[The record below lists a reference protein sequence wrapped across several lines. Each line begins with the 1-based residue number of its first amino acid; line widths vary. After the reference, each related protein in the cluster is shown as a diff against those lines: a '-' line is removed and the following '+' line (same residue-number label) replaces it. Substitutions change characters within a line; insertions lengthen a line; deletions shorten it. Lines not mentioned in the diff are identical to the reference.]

1 MAGKGRDKEFPDDLV
16 SLLSLQVYRLQL
28 GDPDRQ
34 LREDGDGGSRQARRA
49 SAYDNLTRKYL
60 RVIRD
65 NEEETKL

>member
-1 MAGKGRDKEFPDDLV
+1 MAGKGRDREFPDELV
-16 SLLSLQVYRLQL
+16 SLVSLQVYRLQL

-60 RVIRD
+60 RVFRD
-65 NEEETKL
+65 NRELI